1 MILFPCFPETEPGRP
16 KMQKQLP
23 AGLWMCEGHKT
34 DGEYGRNTQATQ
46 VFSLSL
52 SLFLFSLYVCG
63 HSSKSGSSLEII
75 FILLPLDKGCA
86 Q

>member
-52 SLFLFSLYVCG
+52 SFSFFPLCLW
-63 HSSKSGSSLEII
+63 SQLQIRI
-75 FILLPLDKGCA
+75 FPRDNFHPSTPG
-86 Q
+86 